1 MFKKGFYCALGTPLD
16 ENGNLLVESFKN
28 QIEYMIEAGASG
40 LLCMGSMG
48 AEAGLTNKTYKFT
61 AETASK
67 TVNGR
72 VPLLI
77 GAMDNSV
84 FKVKER
90 IEMLNGLNYDGI
102 VLTAPFYQM
111 DTQKNLI
118 KFFKDCADVSEK
130 PVYLYDLPVITKQ
143 KITFDMVKEIAKH
156 PNIKGVKSIDTV
168 LCRQIKLELNNF
180 EAFHSNLDAFDV
192 GVSFGIDK
200 VLDGMFACMPKTS
213 KKVALAI
220 ENGDIKALTE
230 NLSKMIK
237 LRNILA
243 ESGIWPGFTIAMN
256 LLNLEGDYG
265 YGYMEK
271 NNSEEYA
278 KKIESYLKEIGE
290 I

>member
-16 ENGNLLVESFKN
+16 KDGNLMVESFKA
-28 QIEYMIEAGASG
+28 QIENMIEAGSAG

-48 AEAGLTNKTYKFT
+48 AEAGLSYPTYKKT
-61 AETASK
+61 AEVACSV
-67 TVNGR
+67 VNGR

-84 FKVKER
+84 FRVKER
-90 IEMLNGLNYDGI
+90 LDMLKGLNYDGL

-111 DTQKNLI
+111 DPSNVLV
-118 KFFKDCADVSEK
+118 KFFKDCADISEK
-130 PVYLYDLPVITKQ
+130 PLYLYDLPVVTKQ
-143 KITFDMVKEIAKH
+143 KINFDMVKEIAKH

-168 LCRQIKLELNNF
+168 LCRLIKLELPDF

-213 KKVALAI
+213 KDIGKAI
-220 ENGDIKALTE
+220 ENGDINALTKSLKNMIDFR
-230 NLSKMIK
+230 NLLVKYS
-237 LRNILA
+237 L
-243 ESGIWPGFTIAMN
+243 WPAFTVAMN
-256 LLNLEGDYG
+256 LLKMEGIYG
-265 YGYMEK
+265 YGYVDY
-271 NNSEEYA
+271 NVSEQGV
-278 KKIESYLKEIGE
+278 KDIENFLKQVGE